1 MFANQGDN
9 KYLSVQLEQP
19 SPIEFSCDLQFCS
32 TFAVSRKN
40 GQNIAALVSSR
51 SEYENLGK
59 DRYCLNLLDVLSRL
73 FEVSLAAIFENETLC
88 DYFNQ
93 EEIIQDQLKLLQDCS
108 SLDQARLEQKTYMET
123 VSKGP
128 SMLSNNFNHQIYP
141 SCLSVFFIV
150 IIIYIR
156 GFTKFGIKVA

>member
-1 MFANQGDN
+1 MFTIQGDN

-73 FEVSLAAIFENETLC
+73 FEVPISAIFENETLC
-88 DYFNQ
+88 DYFSQ
-93 EEIIQDQLKLLQDCS
+93 EEIIQDQLRLLQNSS
-108 SLDQARLEQKTYMET
+108 SLSQA
-123 VSKGP
+123 
-128 SMLSNNFNHQIYP
+128 I
-141 SCLSVFFIV
+141 
-150 IIIYIR
+150 
-156 GFTKFGIKVA
+156 

>member
-1 MFANQGDN
+1 MFAIQGDN

-51 SEYENLGK
+51 SEFENLGK

-73 FEVSLAAIFENETLC
+73 FEVPLAAIFENETLC

-93 EEIIQDQLKLLQDCS
+93 EEIIQEQLRLLQNSS

-123 VSKGP
+123 VSKVE
-128 SMLSNNFNHQIYP
+128 F
-141 SCLSVFFIV
+141 V
-150 IIIYIR
+150 
-156 GFTKFGIKVA
+156 KE